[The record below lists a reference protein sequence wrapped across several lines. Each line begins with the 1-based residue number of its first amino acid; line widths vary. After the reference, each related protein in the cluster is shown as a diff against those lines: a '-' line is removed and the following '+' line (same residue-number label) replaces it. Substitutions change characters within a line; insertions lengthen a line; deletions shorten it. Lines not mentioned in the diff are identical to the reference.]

1 MVCNEDFHYFLNRL
15 PAYPKCVFHD
25 VPVDLDCLKQLNQVC
40 KKMKPIDRIISFFR
54 EEGMMTAN
62 PPGGSGGFSGS
73 ADPKGPRAG
82 LIQS

>member
-1 MVCNEDFHYFLNRL
+1 
-15 PAYPKCVFHD
+15 
-25 VPVDLDCLKQLNQVC
+25 
-40 KKMKPIDRIISFFR
+40 MKPIDKIISFFR

-82 LIQS
+82 FDPVMKKMKRRKNTIGLWANSLKKKK

>member
-1 MVCNEDFHYFLNRL
+1 
-15 PAYPKCVFHD
+15 
-25 VPVDLDCLKQLNQVC
+25 
-40 KKMKPIDRIISFFR
+40 MKPIDRIISFFR

-82 LIQS
+82 FDPVMKKMTRRKKTVGLWAGSLKGKKSESK